1 MRGISGWNFNLEDL
15 KAQAALVRALYL
27 FFLLFITLF
36 KFNKMH
42 FYIFDKIDSFILYI
56 FYFRWIV
63 QRKDLIQN
71 PHIMDFAK
79 PRAISI
85 LDLAFRKW
93 RTLLAPLHLERYFVF
108 ILLVH
113 LCYIDIE
120 LSLNL
125 IFSPQDVQ
133 DWDGQFVSAF
143 QGQNLQALKYVLKQ
157 IQTKKGGL
165 CSFLCK

>member
-27 FFLLFITLF
+27 FLLLFITLF

-42 FYIFDKIDSFILYI
+42 FYIFDKINWFILYI

-71 PHIMDFAK
+71 PHIMDLAK

-85 LDLAFRKW
+85 LDLWIAFRKW

-120 LSLNL
+120 LLLNL
-125 IFSPQDVQ
+125 IFFSSGCSRLG
-133 DWDGQFVSAF
+133 WSICLCFSG
-143 QGQNLQALKYVLKQ
+143 
-157 IQTKKGGL
+157 TK
-165 CSFLCK
+165 SSSS